1 VRVGVQLLKF
11 YPDHVPAR
19 VPRVLGD
26 MLVTLWVVAWA
37 LCGFAVYQI
46 VEGLQAVSD
55 GVTGTGRTLDA
66 WIASFRNAVPR
77 GVPGLSS
84 FLTGLADGLQQNSG
98 DQLISFGAQ
107 ARETIDH
114 MAIAFG
120 LVTAVPPIL
129 IVGGTYLFWRWR
141 DAREM
146 GAALA
151 FVSAAERSGRLEQAK
166 AVLAYRA
173 VAQLR
178 FTELMKASHDP
189 IGDLAARHYDGLAAA
204 MLKRAGLESFR
215 LYDRGAARLSEP
227 AAPAAPEVGDAG
239 EQEHRQGRQ
248 SQRQVGRLGAGD
260 ESN

>member
-1 VRVGVQLLKF
+1 VLKF

-19 VPRVLGD
+19 VPRVIGD

-46 VEGLQAVSD
+46 VEGLQAVAD
-55 GVTGTGRTLDA
+55 GITGTGRTLDA
-66 WIASFRNAVPR
+66 WIESFRNAVPR
-77 GVPGLSS
+77 GIPGISS
-84 FLTGLADGLQQNSG
+84 FLTGVADGLQRNSG
-98 DQLISFGAQ
+98 DQLIGFGGQ

-114 MAIAFG
+114 LAIAFG

-178 FTELMKASHDP
+178 FTELMKASSDP
-189 IGDLAARHYDGLAAA
+189 IGDLAAHQYEGLAAA

-227 AAPAAPEVGDAG
+227 AAAAAAEIGDAG
-239 EQEHRQGRQ
+239 QEDHGHRRH
-248 SQRQVGRLGAGD
+248 SQRQVGRLGTGD
-260 ESN
+260 EGR

>member
-1 VRVGVQLLKF
+1 VLKF

-26 MLVTLWVVAWA
+26 MLITLWIVAWT

-46 VEGLQAVSD
+46 VEGLQAVAD
-55 GVTGTGRTLDA
+55 GITGTGRTLDA
-66 WIASFRNAVPR
+66 WIQSFRNAVPR
-77 GVPGLSS
+77 GIPGLSN
-84 FLTGLADGLQQNSG
+84 FLTGLADGLQKNSG
-98 DQLISFGAQ
+98 DQLISFGGQ
-107 ARETIDH
+107 ARITIDH
-114 MAIAFG
+114 MALAFG
-120 LVTAVPPIL
+120 LITAVPPIL

-151 FVSAAERSGRLEQAK
+151 FVTAAERSGRLEQAK

-178 FTELMKASHDP
+178 FTELMKASQDP
-189 IGDLAARHYDGLAAA
+189 IGDLAEHRYDGLASA

-215 LYDRGAARLSEP
+215 LYDHGKERLSES
-227 AAPAAPEVGDAG
+227 AAAASAEVGEAG
-239 EQEHRQGRQ
+239 EEHHGHRRQ
-248 SQRQVGRLGAGD
+248 SKRQVRRLGAGD
-260 ESN
+260 EGQ

>member
-1 VRVGVQLLKF
+1 MLKF

-19 VPRVLGD
+19 IPRVMGD

-37 LCGFAVYQI
+37 LCGFAVYQV
-46 VEGLQAVSD
+46 VEGLQAVAD
-55 GVTGTGRTLDA
+55 GISGTGHTLDA
-66 WIASFRNAVPR
+66 WIESFRNAVPR
-77 GVPGLSS
+77 GIPGISS
-84 FLTGLADGLQQNSG
+84 FFTGIADGLQRNSG
-98 DQLISFGAQ
+98 DQLITFGGQ
-107 ARETIDH
+107 AHQTIDH

-178 FTELMKASHDP
+178 FTELMKASADP
-189 IGDLAARHYDGLAAA
+189 IGDLAAHQYDGLASA

-227 AAPAAPEVGDAG
+227 SGAAPSEISDAG
-239 EQEHRQGRQ
+239 QEDHRHRGHP
-248 SQRQVGRLGAGD
+248 QRQVGRLGAGD
-260 ESN
+260 ERR